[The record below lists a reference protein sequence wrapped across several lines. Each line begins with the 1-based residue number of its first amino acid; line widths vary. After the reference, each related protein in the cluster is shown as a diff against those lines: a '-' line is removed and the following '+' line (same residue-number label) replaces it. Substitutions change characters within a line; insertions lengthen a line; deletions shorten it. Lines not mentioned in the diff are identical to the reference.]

1 MKKVV
6 FLLVLLPF
14 CLYGCTVAK
23 VDKVNDHA
31 TAFESLVTPE
41 IETSATG
48 EKILFDETEITAE
61 ETDCVTTDSDSTYEF
76 TSNSNDA
83 GKGLKD
89 TIIPIV
95 DFKNVEKISVKNNKG
110 EYVILVKYG
119 SDVKL
124 ENFEYTPLAFEKTS
138 SLLADVCY
146 TYFSRSAQ
154 IAEKDFKD
162 FGLAEGQQ
170 QAQFELVTTD
180 GDVYTVLIGNK
191 IAESEEYYA
200 RVPGENVIYVI
211 GYDAESTLFGTKED
225 FVDKELVF
233 SPTIDTYCFVD
244 NFSLKKNGESFIDIR
259 LLREGEQ
266 EFFSYFSRFEE
277 YDWSASN
284 VYFDVLSKFVSVDIF
299 DEYAFVA
306 DEIVYIG
313 DDLDVISKHGINP
326 YSAHYLLT
334 FDSPI
339 VNSENQIITYIPN
352 RLWFSEKQFGEN
364 GEPFYY
370 VYSETKKKLGR
381 IAASKAEFL
390 DYDFEQWVNPL
401 LFSINIMNVNTISF
415 ESSGEKY
422 DFALNGETNDVLS
435 VAEVNSGYA
444 PEISNFRKLWMTL
457 VSMEHTEMRELSETE
472 KSVVEKDENK
482 VLEISVVTRL
492 GKRRNYCFYR
502 YDADNAYYTI
512 DGEGMFLIPMKR
524 VQKVFAD
531 VKRFMNGEEIDPY
544 ASV

>member
-31 TAFESLVTPE
+31 TAFESLATPE
-41 IETSATG
+41 IEASATG

-492 GKRRNYCFYR
+492 GQRRNYCFYR